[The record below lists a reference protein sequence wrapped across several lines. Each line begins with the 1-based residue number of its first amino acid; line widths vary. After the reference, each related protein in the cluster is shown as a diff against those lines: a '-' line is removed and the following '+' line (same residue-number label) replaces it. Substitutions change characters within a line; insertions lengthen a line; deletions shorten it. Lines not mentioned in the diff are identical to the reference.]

1 MEENKQIIYLNKA
14 GESWITDRFRHEW
27 YEHNKNTTR
36 YLKRSNI
43 IWIISP
49 WTWNKL
55 NKKN

>member
-36 YLKRSNI
+36 YLKKI
-43 IWIISP
+43 KYYLDHF
-49 WTWNKL
+49 TVDL
-55 NKKN
+55 E

>member
-36 YLKRSNI
+36 YLKDQILFGSFHRGLGIN
-43 IWIISP
+43 
-49 WTWNKL
+49 
-55 NKKN
+55 